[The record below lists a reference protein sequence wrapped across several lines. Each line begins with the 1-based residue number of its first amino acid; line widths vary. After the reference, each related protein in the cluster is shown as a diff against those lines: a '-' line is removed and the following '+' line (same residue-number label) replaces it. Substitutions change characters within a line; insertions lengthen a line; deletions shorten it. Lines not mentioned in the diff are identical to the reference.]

1 MANNLDKPTME
12 AQAASI
18 ARLGECPGV
27 IGDPALRAFVVRI
40 MEMVEELRAQ
50 DAQGRQGTEE
60 RVEEE
65 QKKVIFKVSL
75 NEQSS
80 GKGAI

>member
-1 MANNLDKPTME
+1 MGNSEIPTME
-12 AQAASI
+12 AQAGAV
-18 ARLGECPGV
+18 ARLGECPDV

-40 MEMVEELRAQ
+40 MMRVEQLKEESKQA
-50 DAQGRQGTEE
+50 AASGEE